1 MTTETPNLTEY
12 SVSEI
17 ASAVKRT
24 VEDRFGLV
32 RVRGEISGWK
42 QAGSG
47 HAYLCLKDESAVLD
61 GVMWRGMVNG
71 LRFRPED
78 GLEVIATGKLTT
90 YPGRSKYQMVI
101 ERMEPAGVGAL
112 MALLEERKRKLAA
125 EGLFDPRRKRPI
137 PYLPQ
142 VIGVVTSPTGAV
154 IRDIL
159 HRLADRFP
167 RHVLLWPVLVQGE
180 GAAEQVANAV
190 RGFNSMAKGGDVP
203 RPDVL
208 IVARGGGSI
217 EDLWAFNEEV
227 VIRAV
232 AESDIPVI
240 SAVGHETDTTLVDY
254 ASDRRA
260 PTPTAAAEM
269 AVPVKADLDYTIGQ
283 FGLRLERAL
292 HKGMERRSETIKGL
306 ARGLPH
312 PRHLLQLAEQ
322 RFDELSERL
331 PKSLNH
337 GLVAWRNR
345 YERLGDRLAPRLLT
359 QELRRSFERVER
371 VSEGLTRV
379 TSLRLRDEQRRLGEA
394 VRMLETLSPYATV
407 QRGYAV
413 VRSRDGRVLTTAEA
427 AQRAGSLTLELRDGT
442 VGVVVEGEAQAV
454 PAAGAP
460 VAHVREIP
468 AAPPKA
474 KASRAKPAAKEG
486 GEPVPAKDRQG
497 SLF

>member
-1 MTTETPNLTEY
+1 MTTETPNLPEY

-17 ASAVKRT
+17 AHAVKRT

-42 QAGSG
+42 QAASG

-61 GVMWRGMVNG
+61 GVMWRGSTSG

-125 EGLFDPRRKRPI
+125 EGLFDPARKRPI
-137 PYLPQ
+137 PFLPE

-159 HRLADRFP
+159 HRLEDRFP
-167 RHVLLWPVLVQGE
+167 RHVLLWPVLVQGD
-180 GAAEQVANAV
+180 GAAEQVAAAV
-190 RGFNSMAKGGDVP
+190 RGFNALAPGGDIP

-232 AESDIPVI
+232 AESAIPVI
-240 SAVGHETDTTLVDY
+240 SAVGHETDTTLVDF

-269 AVPVKADLDYTIGQ
+269 AVPVKADLDYTVGQ
-283 FGLRLERAL
+283 LGLRLERAL
-292 HKGMERRSETIKGL
+292 AKGIERRVEAVKGL
-306 ARGLPH
+306 GRGLPH
-312 PRHLLQLAEQ
+312 PRHLLSLAEQ
-322 RFDELSERL
+322 RFDELSDRL
-331 PKSLNH
+331 PKSLNA
-337 GLVAWRNR
+337 GLMTWRSR

-359 QELRRSFERVER
+359 MELRRGSEQVER
-371 VSEGLTRV
+371 AVQGLERATQLRV
-379 TSLRLRDEQRRLGEA
+379 RDERRRLGEA

-413 VRSRDGRVLTTAEA
+413 VRSRDGRVLTTAQAAAEA
-427 AQRAGSLTLELRDGT
+427 QALTLELRDGT
-442 VGVVVEGEAQAV
+442 VEARVEGELLTAQT
-454 PAAGAP
+454 PP
-460 VAHVREIP
+460 VA
-468 AAPPKA
+468 
-474 KASRAKPAAKEG
+474 ASEKPGEKPGRTKPAPRDAGKPAQR
-486 GEPVPAKDRQG
+486 EPGKDVRQG

>member
-1 MTTETPNLTEY
+1 MTTETPNLPEY

-17 ASAVKRT
+17 ANAVKRT
-24 VEDRFGLV
+24 VEDRFGFV

-47 HAYLCLKDESAVLD
+47 HAYLCLKDESAILD

-125 EGLFDPRRKRPI
+125 EGLFDPKRKRPI
-137 PYLPQ
+137 PYLPEVVG
-142 VIGVVTSPTGAV
+142 VITSPTGAV

-180 GAAEQVANAV
+180 GAAEQVASAV
-190 RGFNSMAKGGDVP
+190 RGFNAMEKGGAIP

-217 EDLWAFNEEV
+217 EDLWAFNEEA

-283 FGLRLERAL
+283 FGLRLERGLA
-292 HKGMERRSETIKGL
+292 KGMERRAETVKGL

-322 RFDELSERL
+322 RFDDLSERL
-331 PKSLNH
+331 PKSLSH

-359 QELRRSFERVER
+359 QELRRSGERVER
-371 VSEGLTRV
+371 ISEGLTRV

-427 AQRAGSLTLELRDGT
+427 AQRAGALTLELRDGT

-454 PAAGAP
+454 SVAAPAAP
-460 VAHVREIP
+460 VPEAP

-474 KASRAKPAAKEG
+474 KASRTRPA
-486 GEPVPAKDRQG
+486 EPLPAKDRQG